1 MCYIETIRIEDGL
14 PYLLA
19 LHQERMSRT
28 CDEKGFP
35 LPEIPCLTNLCP
47 PELMCGMTKCRI
59 LYGKEGISDVSFSPY
74 TPRQISS
81 LRIVTAPAD
90 LDYHLKQVDRSSLEA
105 LLKQKG
111 EADEIIILRNGLL
124 TDTSYTNLHQ
134 PPSTYR
140 RRTSHTARPSLR
152 RRTTPVSAPIRSNST
167 GRPANRRPQKS
178 RRNTADQC
186 HAPLG
191 AYHSYTPI
199 ADYFLIIIF
208 GYRIELSDR
217 RLRRGRRYCR

>member
-28 CDEKGFP
+28 CGEKGFP

-90 LDYHLKQVDRSSLEA
+90 LDYHLKQADRSSLEA
-105 LLKQKG
+105 LLMQKG

-124 TDTSYTNLHQ
+124 TDTSYTNLLLHIGGELLTPRVPLLEGVQ
-134 PPSTYR
+134 R
-140 RRTSHTARPSLR
+140 RYLLQSGQ
-152 RRTTPVSAPIRSNST
+152 IRS
-167 GRPANRRPQKS
+167 
-178 RRNTADQC
+178 ADLQIEDLKK
-186 HAPLG
+186 AEEILLINAMLPLG
-191 AYHSYTPI
+191 HTIRIHPSQ
-199 ADYFLIIIF
+199 IIF
-208 GYRIELSDR
+208 
-217 RLRRGRRYCR
+217 